1 VARVTEIKRV
11 KLETGLLVAGEIMQT
26 AILLVEDSAEEAYIV
41 RTELEVLGY
50 SVSVV
55 SNGLAAVE
63 AAAENLPD
71 LIIVVVRLPFMN
83 GLQATSEI
91 KKNPST
97 KRIPVLVATAN
108 AMPGDREKCLAAGC
122 DGYIATPF
130 THMQLGMAIEG
141 LLAQPSK

>member
-1 VARVTEIKRV
+1 V

-26 AILLVEDSAEEAYIV
+26 SILLVEDCPDEAHIV

-55 SNGLAAVE
+55 GDGLAAVE
-63 AAAENLPD
+63 SAAENLPD
-71 LIIVVVRLPFMN
+71 LIIVDVRLPFMN
-83 GLQATSEI
+83 GLQAAAEI

-108 AMPGDREKCLAAGC
+108 ATPGEREKCLAAGC

-130 THMQLGMAIEG
+130 THTQLGMVIEG